1 MMTFEGLKFKK
12 GTSIIHRL
20 DPRTKFLSTF
30 VIFLA
35 ALLFTDIYSLLII
48 FLIQLPMVIVAHV
61 QREWLKSIRGMTLL
75 SVIIFGSNLLVNV
88 SASNWVITYDA
99 LTSATAITF
108 RFIILVTS
116 FSIFFL
122 TTSPD
127 DLSLALE
134 KSHVP
139 YDICFAFTSAIRFIP
154 VLANEAQTILDAQRS
169 RGLELDKGNLIA
181 RVKNYVP
188 VLVPLII
195 GAIRRSLELAD
206 AMEVK
211 AFNAKEKRTS
221 LISLEMGSKDYIVL
235 IVSVACLILV
245 IYVRYFVL
253 R

>member
-1 MMTFEGLKFKK
+1 
-12 GTSIIHRL
+12 
-20 DPRTKFLSTF
+20 
-30 VIFLA
+30 
-35 ALLFTDIYSLLII
+35 LI
-48 FLIQLPMVIVAHV
+48 
-61 QREWLKSIRGMTLL
+61 
-75 SVIIFGSNLLVNV
+75 
-88 SASNWVITYDA
+88 
-99 LTSATAITF
+99 SATAITF

-169 RGLELDKGNLIA
+169 RGLELDKGNLVA
-181 RVKNYVP
+181 RVRNYVP

-235 IVSVACLILV
+235 IASVACLILI